1 MGAAVGLGGKF
12 TGSSAAT
19 GGPGRWSHN
28 WREGGPTLLAEL
40 SSEWSHIA
48 GGATRQGSQD
58 ADEPLYV
65 QGSDRCPFAVEEA
78 QP

>member
-1 MGAAVGLGGKF
+1 M
-12 TGSSAAT
+12 
-19 GGPGRWSHN
+19 
-28 WREGGPTLLAEL
+28 LLAEL

-65 QGSDRCPFAVEEA
+65 QGSDRCPFAGEEA